1 MSLTYERPIAATLNG
16 RNPGVPS
23 SENTGCSGYTG
34 DYTGDELALRTGIPR
49 AALHDGGSGPFAP
62 GAGREHYAAID
73 VVRLAVVDRLVRS
86 GVPVARAT
94 ALVRAAESRGHAPIQ
109 AGQAFPNSGTGVQ
122 TGSAMTAS
130 H

>member
-1 MSLTYERPIAATLNG
+1 VSLTYERPIAATLNG
-16 RNPGVPS
+16 RNPGAPS
-23 SENTGCSGYTG
+23 SENTGCSG
-34 DYTGDELALRTGIPR
+34 YTGDELALRTGIPR
-49 AALHDGGSGPFAP
+49 AALHDGASGPFAP
-62 GAGREHYAAID
+62 GGGREHYAAID

-94 ALVRAAESRGHAPIQ
+94 ALVRAAESHGHTPIQ